1 MIRVGLVDDQQM
13 VRVGLKMILESE
25 DDIVVCCQAASGEDA
40 IVGAAEH
47 RPDVV
52 LMDIRMPGMDGLAA
66 TREVLRVAPDVRV
79 VILTTFD
86 DDEYLYGALRAGASG
101 FLLKSA
107 DGDSLVNAVRVV
119 AGGEALLAPEVTRR
133 VIEQFARGSVASSDD
148 ADIGAVPPSSA
159 SPLQAAAPPGQPPRT
174 TPEPQ
179 RHVPGTEA
187 IGDLSDREVQVL
199 QLMAR
204 GMSNQEIATEL
215 FVSSTTVKTHVS
227 HILTKLGVRD
237 RVQAVVEAYDSD
249 IVVPR
254 P

>member
-25 DDIVVCCQAASGEDA
+25 DDIVVCCEAASGEDA
-40 IVGAAEH
+40 IAQAAEH
-47 RPDVV
+47 GPDVV

-107 DGDSLVNAVRVV
+107 DGDSLVNAVRVI

-133 VIEQFARGSVASSDD
+133 VIEQFARGPIKSLDEGGQASEPLLN
-148 ADIGAVPPSSA
+148 ATPTVEPP
-159 SPLQAAAPPGQPPRT
+159 PAPAEAPQ
-174 TPEPQ
+174 EPQ
-179 RHVPGTEA
+179 EHVPSPEA

-199 QLMAR
+199 QLLAR
-204 GMSNQEIATEL
+204 GMSNQEIAKEL
-215 FVSSTTVKTHVS
+215 FVSNTTVKTHVS

-237 RVQAVVEAYDSD
+237 RVQAVVEAYDSG
-249 IVVPR
+249 IVLPR

>member
-25 DDIVVCCQAASGEDA
+25 GDIVVCCEAASGEDA
-40 IVGAAEH
+40 ITRVAEQ

-107 DGDSLVNAVRVV
+107 DGDALVNAVRVV

-133 VIEQFARGSVASSDD
+133 VIEQFARGQVTSPDD
-148 ADIGAVPPSSA
+148 DP
-159 SPLQAAAPPGQPPRT
+159 
-174 TPEPQ
+174 PEPQ
-179 RHVPGTEA
+179 EPQDHVPSPEA
-187 IGDLSDREVQVL
+187 IGDLSAREVQVL
-199 QLMAR
+199 QLLAR
-204 GMSNQEIATEL
+204 GMSNQEIAKEL

-237 RVQAVVEAYDSD
+237 RVQAVVEAYDSG
-249 IVVPR
+249 IVLPR

>member
-25 DDIVVCCQAASGEDA
+25 DDIVVCCEAASGEAA
-40 IVGAAEH
+40 IADAAEH

-133 VIEQFARGSVASSDD
+133 VIEQFARDSVSGADD
-148 ADIGAVPPSSA
+148 AGQSSA
-159 SPLQAAAPPGQPPRT
+159 PLANAVAPGVGHADASGASQD
-174 TPEPQ
+174 
-179 RHVPGTEA
+179 HVPSPEA

-204 GMSNQEIATEL
+204 GMSNQEIAKEL
-215 FVSSTTVKTHVS
+215 FVSNTTVKTHVS

-237 RVQAVVEAYDSD
+237 RVQAVVEAYDSG
-249 IVVPR
+249 IVIPR